1 MVERGQLSEGHARA
15 VLAVPDHEGRRRLAR
30 EIVRRGLSVRA
41 AEQRAKWAGA
51 RQRPRTRSAPLDP
64 ALTDRVRSSVER
76 LTGRHARVLPG
87 RVELPFGDEH
97 DLAELAEALEDAAA
111 TMADR
116 AGD

>member
-1 MVERGQLSEGHARA
+1 
-15 VLAVPDHEGRRRLAR
+15 LAR

-51 RQRPRTRSAPLDP
+51 RQRPRTRSAAVDP
-64 ALTDRVRSSVER
+64 ALAER
-76 LTGRHARVLPG
+76 IRGAIEQLTGRHARVVSG

-97 DLAELAEALEDAAA
+97 DLVELAESLENAA
-111 TMADR
+111 TIDPR